1 MNCPECK
8 GNDVRRAA
16 RRGLLDNLWA
26 SLGRWPY
33 YCSDCGCRFRAA
45 RRYPPAQPKHTP
57 TPQWGKPSPGPEM
70 VFRRD
75 DVRPTAQVVIQ
86 ADDHAQLDRI
96 LLALHSAVSSYQN
109 AGARPAAKAGK

>member
-1 MNCPECK
+1 
-8 GNDVRRAA
+8 
-16 RRGLLDNLWA
+16 
-26 SLGRWPY
+26 
-33 YCSDCGCRFRAA
+33 
-45 RRYPPAQPKHTP
+45 
-57 TPQWGKPSPGPEM
+57 M